1 MIEKVHVKTL
11 SRLFD
16 FVRDEEVAG
25 SNPVIPTRSNPRQSR
40 AWVLFCGTDVEQV
53 HPQVQQSLLFELSDG
68 PTYVPPPTA

>member
-25 SNPVIPTRSNPRQSR
+25 SNPVIPTRSNPLHRYIVK
-40 AWVLFCGTDVEQV
+40 WVLIFYS
-53 HPQVQQSLLFELSDG
+53 H
-68 PTYVPPPTA
+68 